1 LNGKSVCEWNFCR
14 FFYNKVLQKLLI
26 RRRKLIFSCD
36 VFLEEDGGEK
46 MERKNMRFIGVS
58 LLILTLVAAVTTQSA
73 SAMTLKKVTT
83 WFWGG
88 AGGETEIV
96 STAVGDVDGDGKT
109 EIVTGGSWLDGSER
123 HNAQLCV
130 WDATTLALE
139 HVQSWRY
146 PGVYT
151 ESWIESVAIGDVDGD
166 GKNEVVTGG
175 YYMDDSWVHYMHAQ
189 LAVWD
194 GATLALEKAT
204 DWQEPGNDTYI
215 SSVAVADVDG
225 DGKTDIVTGGNIR
238 NRAPTPDRTYG
249 QLCVWNGA
257 TLALKD
263 EFTLWILFNWWFNS
277 IAVGDVDGDAHTEI
291 VTGGSVEFMGYRIA
305 FIWVWDGATLLSE
318 KYVDW
323 SWSTTD
329 THVNSVYVGN
339 VDGIFNTMEIVT
351 GGAYFDGTRYVAQLV
366 VWDGATLAVNKV
378 QNWDWGGTGSYGTEI
393 ESVAVGD
400 VDGTG
405 IFVRDIITG
414 GFWFNNGFNAQ
425 LCAWDGATLALK
437 GNPTVWKWSGGSGI
451 DCVAVGDVDG
461 DFKDEMITGG
471 YWYNSYEYEWWA
483 QLCVWDW

>member
-1 LNGKSVCEWNFCR
+1 MM
-14 FFYNKVLQKLLI
+14 
-26 RRRKLIFSCD
+26 
-36 VFLEEDGGEK
+36 GGEK
-46 MERKNMRFIGVS
+46 MERKSMRFIGVS

-130 WDATTLALE
+130 WDATTLALK

-146 PGVYT
+146 PGVFT

-194 GATLALEKAT
+194 GATLAFEKT
-204 DWQEPGNDTYI
+204 VDWQEPGNDTYI

-225 DGKTDIVTGGNIR
+225 DGKTEIVTGGNIR

-249 QLCVWNGA
+249 QLCIWNGA

-277 IAVGDVDGDAHTEI
+277 IAVGDVDGDSQIEI

-305 FIWVWDGATLLSE
+305 CIWVWDGATLLSE
-318 KYVDW
+318 KYLDW
-323 SWSTTD
+323 SWSESSTVINSIAMGDVDGDGKTEVVTGGSFFDGTRDVAQLCVWNGFSWALEGVKAWYWTD
-329 THVNSVYVGN
+329 DTVINSVAIAE
-339 VDGIFNTMEIVT
+339 VDGDSKTDIVT
-351 GGAYFDGTRYVAQLV
+351 GGYY
-366 VWDGATLAVNKV
+366 
-378 QNWDWGGTGSYGTEI
+378 YG
-393 ESVAVGD
+393 
-400 VDGTG
+400 
-405 IFVRDIITG
+405 
-414 GFWFNNGFNAQ
+414 NAQ
-425 LCAWDGATLALK
+425 LCVWNGATLTLK
-437 GNPTVWKWSGGSGI
+437 GVTCWKWSGGTDINS
-451 DCVAVGDVDG
+451 VAAGDVDG
-461 DFKDEMITGG
+461 DWKAEVVTGG
-471 YWYNSYEYEWWA
+471 LWYNSYEYEWWA